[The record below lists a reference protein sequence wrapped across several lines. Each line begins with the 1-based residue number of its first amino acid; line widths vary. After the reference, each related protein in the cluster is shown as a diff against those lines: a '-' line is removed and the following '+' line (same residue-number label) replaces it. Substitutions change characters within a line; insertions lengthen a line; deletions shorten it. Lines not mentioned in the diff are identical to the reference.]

1 MPVKFE
7 HEPKEVPG
15 STKTGP
21 PMTGTRIK
29 FGSAINAGSKNTQQ
43 DILLA
48 SVFSR
53 ILDMT
58 ECQKEDVAAA
68 AAAAAAATAAAAA
81 ATSVAAPA
89 AIAAPEEAS
98 PSREDP
104 DAAAPSSDA
113 TVAAPAPNDQGVT
126 AAAAAE
132 EAPPA
137 ARDARDAPAATVPVA
152 PAAAGPQA
160 DEFEAMYCG
169 DGHGDFGRAVG
180 DFCLRVYKE
189 TKYHT

>member
-7 HEPKEVPG
+7 HEPKVVSR
-15 STKTGP
+15 STKSGP

-58 ECQKEDVAAA
+58 QCQKEDVAAA
-68 AAAAAAATAAAAA
+68 AAAAAAA

-113 TVAAPAPNDQGVT
+113 TVAAPAPNDQGV
-126 AAAAAE
+126 AAAALE

-137 ARDARDAPAATVPVA
+137 AGDAPAATVPVA

-169 DGHGDFGRAVG
+169 GGHGDFGRAVG

>member
-7 HEPKEVPG
+7 HEPKEVSR

-68 AAAAAAATAAAAA
+68 AAAAAAAATAAAAPAAA
-81 ATSVAAPA
+81 AT
-89 AIAAPEEAS
+89 PEEAF

-113 TVAAPAPNDQGVT
+113 TVAAPAPNDQGV
-126 AAAAAE
+126 AAAALE